1 MYYSLDENST
11 PAPGTESKPSGRTF
25 EQWKAKRDAKEAKAG
40 YSRARQRQSAV
51 AERLEIKDRQELKR

>member
-11 PAPGTESKPSGRTF
+11 PAPGTETKANGLTF

-40 YSRARQRQSAV
+40 YSRKRQQQSAV
-51 AERLEIKDRQELKR
+51 AERLEVKDRQELKR